1 MQWKNQMENL
11 NAATHNP
18 VGSVLS
24 ELTDTEMD
32 TVAGGV
38 QALGFTDGNCLYSIT
53 ADCTPWLLGC
63 GKL

>member
-1 MQWKNQMENL
+1 MENL

-38 QALGFTDGNCLYSIT
+38 QALGFTDGNCIVTIT
-53 ADCTPWLLGC
+53 ADCAWLPIC
-63 GKL
+63 G

>member
-1 MQWKNQMENL
+1 
-11 NAATHNP
+11 AATHNP

>member
-32 TVAGGV
+32 TVAGGA
-38 QALGFTDGNCLYSIT
+38 QALGFTDGNCIVTIT
-53 ADCTPWLLGC
+53 ADCTAWLPIC
-63 GKL
+63 K

>member
-1 MQWKNQMENL
+1 
-11 NAATHNP
+11 AATHNP

-38 QALGFTDGNCLYSIT
+38 QALGFTDGNCLATIT
-53 ADCTPWLLGC
+53 ADCTDWLPIC
-63 GKL
+63 G

>member
-24 ELTDTEMD
+24 ELT
-32 TVAGGV
+32 
-38 QALGFTDGNCLYSIT
+38 
-53 ADCTPWLLGC
+53 
-63 GKL
+63 

>member
-1 MQWKNQMENL
+1 MENL

-38 QALGFTDGNCLYSIT
+38 QALGFTDGNCLATIT
-53 ADCTPWLLGC
+53 ADCTDWLPIC
-63 GKL
+63 G

>member
-11 NAATHNP
+11 NATTHNP

-32 TVAGGV
+32 TVAGGA
-38 QALGFTDGNCLYSIT
+38 QALGFTDGNCLATIT
-53 ADCTPWLLGC
+53 ADCTDWLPIC
-63 GKL
+63 G